1 MVWRPSPMTHHL
13 SPTMPW
19 MLLVD
24 QAASGAWNMAVDQAL
39 LEHAERA
46 GWATLRLYAWEP
58 ATLSFGR
65 NEPATRRYD
74 RATIERLALP
84 TVRRPTGGRAVW
96 HDDEVTYAVAAPSA
110 GFGTLREAYHAIHAL
125 LAEALASLGAP
136 VALAAD
142 RPAVGVGAGA
152 CFASAA
158 GGEVVA
164 PGGGK
169 VVGSA
174 QVRGENAFL
183 QHGSI
188 ILGGAQERVAAVT
201 LGAADAPHVEGLRT
215 LLPPER
221 ATHEAVAQA
230 IARTAARRWGAPAEP
245 RALPDDVRHAAEA
258 LVPRYQDPA
267 WTWRR

>member
-1 MVWRPSPMTHHL
+1 MTHHL
-13 SPTMPW
+13 SPAIAW
-19 MLLVD
+19 MLLLD
-24 QAASGAWNMAVDQAL
+24 DGAGGAWNMAVDQAL

-46 GWATLRLYAWEP
+46 GVGTLRLYAWEP

-74 RATIERLALP
+74 RAAIERLAMP

-96 HDDEVTYAVAAPSA
+96 HADEVTYAVAAPSA
-110 GFGTLREAYHAIHAL
+110 GFGTLREAYREIHAM

-136 VALAAD
+136 VGLAAD

-164 PGGGK
+164 LGGGK

-174 QVRGENAFL
+174 QVRGEDAFL

-188 ILGGAQERVAAVT
+188 ILGGTQQEVATVT
-201 LGAADAPHVEGLRT
+201 KGEADAPNVVGLRT

-221 ATHEAVAQA
+221 ATRDAVIQA
-230 IARTAARRWGAPAEP
+230 IARTAVQHWQAPAEP
-245 RALPDDVRHAAEA
+245 SALPDDVRRAANA

>member
-1 MVWRPSPMTHHL
+1 MTHPL
-13 SPTMPW
+13 SPPVRW
-19 MLLVD
+19 ILIVD
-24 QAASGAWNMAVDQAL
+24 DAAGGAWNMAVDQAL
-39 LEHAERA
+39 LGHAERA
-46 GWATLRLYAWEP
+46 GVGTLRLYAWEP

-74 RATIERLALP
+74 RAAIERLAMP

-96 HDDEVTYAVAAPSA
+96 HADEVTYAVAAPSA
-110 GFGTLREAYHAIHAL
+110 GFGTLRQAYREIHAM

-136 VALAAD
+136 VGLAAD

-174 QVRGENAFL
+174 QVRGEDAFL

-188 ILGGAQERVAAVT
+188 ILDGAQQEVAAVT
-201 LGAADAPHVEGLRT
+201 LGAADPPNVVGLRT

-221 ATHEAVAQA
+221 ATRDAVVQA
-230 IARTAARRWGAPAEP
+230 IARTAARRWQVAAEP
-245 RALPDDVRHAAEA
+245 SDLPHEVRRAAEA
-258 LVPRYQDPA
+258 LAPRYQDPA

>member
-1 MVWRPSPMTHHL
+1 
-13 SPTMPW
+13 
-19 MLLVD
+19 MLLLD
-24 QAASGAWNMAVDQAL
+24 AAAGGAWNMSLDQAL
-39 LEHAERA
+39 LAHAERA
-46 GWATLRLYAWEP
+46 GVATLRLYSWEP

-74 RATIERLALP
+74 RAAIERLAMP

-110 GFGTLREAYHAIHAL
+110 GFGTLRQAYREIHAM

-136 VALAAD
+136 VGLAAD

-164 PGGGK
+164 LGGGK

-174 QVRGENAFL
+174 QVRGEGAFL

-188 ILGGAQERVAAVT
+188 ILGGEQREIAAVT
-201 LGAADAPHVEGLRT
+201 AGDADPPSVVGLRT

-221 ATHEAVAQA
+221 ATRESVAGA
-230 IARTAARRWGAPAEP
+230 IARTAERRWHAPAEP
-245 RALPDDVRHAAEA
+245 GTLPDDVRHAAEA
-258 LVPRYQDPA
+258 LVPHYRDPA

>member
-1 MVWRPSPMTHHL
+1 M
-13 SPTMPW
+13 SPTMSW
-19 MLLVD
+19 TLLVD
-24 QAASGAWNMAVDQAL
+24 DAAGGAWNMAVDHAL
-39 LEHAERA
+39 LECAERTGA
-46 GWATLRLYAWEP
+46 ATLRLYAWEP

-74 RATIERLALP
+74 RAAIERLGMP

-96 HDDEVTYAVAAPSA
+96 HDDEVTYAVAAPSE
-110 GFGTLREAYHAIHAL
+110 GFGSLRQAYREIHAM
-125 LAEALASLGAP
+125 LADALSGLGAP
-136 VALAAD
+136 VGLAGD

-164 PGGGK
+164 VTGGK

-174 QVRGENAFL
+174 QVRGEDAFL

-201 LGAADAPHVEGLRT
+201 LGAADPPNVVGLRT
-215 LLPPER
+215 LLPAGR
-221 ATHEAVAQA
+221 ATREAVAEA
-230 IARTAARRWGAPAEP
+230 IARTAARRWQTPAQP
-245 RALPDDVRHAAEA
+245 GTMSDDVRRAAAA
-258 LVPRYQDPA
+258 LVPHYRDTA

>member
-1 MVWRPSPMTHHL
+1 MTHHL
-13 SPTMPW
+13 SPTMRW
-19 MLLVD
+19 LLLVD
-24 QAASGAWNMAVDQAL
+24 DPTDGPWNMAVDQAL

-65 NEPATRRYD
+65 NEPAARRYD
-74 RATIERLALP
+74 RAAIERLAMP

-110 GFGTLREAYHAIHAL
+110 GFGTLRQAYREVHAMLADAL
-125 LAEALASLGAP
+125 SELGAP
-136 VALAAD
+136 VGLAAD

-164 PGGGK
+164 LGGGK

-174 QVRGENAFL
+174 QVRGEGAFL

-201 LGAADAPHVEGLRT
+201 LGTADPPHVVGLRT

-221 ATHEAVAQA
+221 ATREAVVQA
-230 IARTAARRWGAPAEP
+230 IARTAQRRWQVPAEP
-245 RALPDDVRHAAEA
+245 DTLPDDVRRAAET
-258 LVPRYQDPA
+258 LVPRYRDPA

>member
-1 MVWRPSPMTHHL
+1 
-13 SPTMPW
+13 
-19 MLLVD
+19 
-24 QAASGAWNMAVDQAL
+24 MAVDHAL
-39 LEHAERA
+39 LELAERA
-46 GWATLRLYAWEP
+46 GLATLRLYSWEP

-74 RATIERLALP
+74 RAAIERLAMP

-96 HDDEVTYAVAAPSA
+96 HDDEVTYAVAAPSE
-110 GFGTLREAYHAIHAL
+110 GFGTLREAYREIHAML
-125 LAEALASLGAP
+125 VEALASLGAP
-136 VALAAD
+136 VVLAAD

-164 PGGGK
+164 LGGGK

-174 QVRGENAFL
+174 QVRGEDAFL
-183 QHGSI
+183 QHGSL

-201 LGAADAPHVEGLRT
+201 LGAADAPHVVGLRT
-215 LLPPER
+215 LLPPEH
-221 ATHEAVAQA
+221 ATREAVTQA
-230 IARTAARRWGAPAEP
+230 IAQTASRRWRAPAEP
-245 RALPDDVRHAAEA
+245 SALPDDVRRAAEA

>member
-1 MVWRPSPMTHHL
+1 MI
-13 SPTMPW
+13 W

-24 QAASGAWNMAVDQAL
+24 PAAGGAWNMAVDQAL
-39 LEHAERA
+39 LAHAERA
-46 GWATLRLYAWEP
+46 GVATLRLYAWEP

-65 NEPATRRYD
+65 NEPAARRYD
-74 RATIERLALP
+74 RAAIARLAMP

-96 HDDEVTYAVAAPSA
+96 HADEVTYAVAAPSA
-110 GFGTLREAYHAIHAL
+110 GFGTLRQAYREIHAM
-125 LAEALASLGAP
+125 LAEALVALGAP
-136 VALAAD
+136 VGLASD

-164 PGGGK
+164 LGGGK

-188 ILGGAQERVAAVT
+188 ILGGAQQEVAAVT
-201 LGAADAPHVEGLRT
+201 TGDADPPSVVGLRT
-215 LLPPER
+215 LLPPAH
-221 ATHEAVAQA
+221 ATGESVTQA
-230 IARTAARRWGAPAEP
+230 IVRTAARLWQVPEEP
-245 RALPDDVRHAAEA
+245 GALPEDVRRAAEG
-258 LVPRYQDPA
+258 LVPHYQDPA

>member
-1 MVWRPSPMTHHL
+1 MTHPL
-13 SPTMPW
+13 RWT
-19 MLLVD
+19 LLLD
-24 QAASGAWNMAVDQAL
+24 APAAGAWNMALDQAL
-39 LEHAERA
+39 LEHAERT
-46 GWATLRLYAWEP
+46 GVATLRLYAWEP

-74 RATIERLALP
+74 RTAIERLGLP

-96 HDDEVTYAVAAPSA
+96 HDDEVTYAVAAPSE
-110 GFGTLREAYHAIHAL
+110 GFGNLRQAYHEIHAM
-125 LAEALASLGAP
+125 LAEALAAIGAP
-136 VALAAD
+136 VGLAGD

-164 PGGGK
+164 LGGGK

-174 QVRGENAFL
+174 QVRGERAFL

-201 LGAADAPHVEGLRT
+201 LGAAEPPNVVGLRA
-215 LLPPER
+215 LLPPGR
-221 ATHEAVAQA
+221 ATWPAVAQA
-230 IARTAARRWGAPAEP
+230 VAGAAARRWRAPDGSGSP
-245 RALPDDVRHAAEA
+245 PDDVRRAAAA

>member
-1 MVWRPSPMTHHL
+1 MT
-13 SPTMPW
+13 W

-24 QAASGAWNMAVDQAL
+24 PAAGGAWNMACDQAL

-46 GWATLRLYAWEP
+46 GFATLRLYAWEP

-65 NEPATRRYD
+65 NEPAMRRYD
-74 RATIERLALP
+74 RTAIEERAMP

-96 HDDEVTYAVAAPSA
+96 HADEVTYAVAAPSA
-110 GFGTLREAYHAIHAL
+110 GFGTLREAYREIHAM
-125 LAEALASLGAP
+125 LAEALVSLGAP
-136 VALAAD
+136 VGLAAD

-188 ILGGAQERVAAVT
+188 ILGGAQQEVAGVT
-201 LGAADAPHVEGLRT
+201 LGAADAPHVVGLRT
-215 LLPPER
+215 LLPSGR
-221 ATHEAVAQA
+221 ATREVVAQT
-230 IARTAARRWGAPAEP
+230 IVRCAALRWQAPAEP
-245 RALPDDVRHAAEA
+245 SILPDDVRRAAEA

>member
-1 MVWRPSPMTHHL
+1 
-13 SPTMPW
+13 
-19 MLLVD
+19 
-24 QAASGAWNMAVDQAL
+24 MALDQAL
-39 LEHAERA
+39 LEHAQRERV
-46 GWATLRLYAWEP
+46 ATLRLYSWDP

-65 NEPATRRYD
+65 NEPAVRRYD
-74 RATIERLALP
+74 RAAIERQAMP

-96 HDDEVTYAVAAPSA
+96 HDDEVTYSVAAPSA
-110 GFGTLREAYHAIHAL
+110 AFGSLKQAYREIHAM
-125 LAEALASLGAP
+125 LADALVALGAP
-136 VALAAD
+136 VRLAGE

-158 GGEVVA
+158 GGEVVTL
-164 PGGGK
+164 GGGK

-174 QVRGENAFL
+174 QVRGEDAFL

-201 LGAADAPHVEGLRT
+201 IGAADPPNVVGLRT

-221 ATHEAVAQA
+221 ATREAVA
-230 IARTAARRWGAPAEP
+230 AAVAEAAAHRWGLTPDACG
-245 RALPDDVRHAAEA
+245 LPVTVRHAAEA
-258 LVPRYQDPA
+258 LRSRFEDPA

>member
-1 MVWRPSPMTHHL
+1 
-13 SPTMPW
+13 
-19 MLLVD
+19 
-24 QAASGAWNMAVDQAL
+24 MAVDQAL
-39 LEHAERA
+39 LQHAERA
-46 GWATLRLYAWEP
+46 GAATLRLYSWDP

-65 NEPATRRYD
+65 NEPAQRRYD
-74 RATIERLALP
+74 RAAIDRQALP

-96 HDDEVTYAVAAPSA
+96 HDDELTYAVAAPSE
-110 GFGTLREAYHAIHAL
+110 GFGTLRQAYREIHAL
-125 LAEALASLGAP
+125 LAEALMSLGAA
-136 VALAAD
+136 VGLAAD

-164 PGGGK
+164 LGGGK

-174 QVRGENAFL
+174 QVRGEGAFL
-183 QHGSI
+183 QHGSV

-201 LGAADAPHVEGLRT
+201 IGAADPPNVVALRT

-221 ATHEAVAQA
+221 ATREAVAKAVAQ
-230 IARTAARRWGAPAEP
+230 TAARRWNVSAEP
-245 RALPDDVRHAAEA
+245 GALPDDVRRAAEA
-258 LVPRYQDPA
+258 LLPRYRDPA

>member
-1 MVWRPSPMTHHL
+1 MTHHL
-13 SPTMPW
+13 SPTMRW
-19 MLLVD
+19 LLLVD
-24 QAASGAWNMAVDQAL
+24 AAADGPWNMSLDQAL
-39 LEHAERA
+39 LEFAERA
-46 GWATLRLYAWEP
+46 GVATLRVYAWEP

-74 RATIERLALP
+74 RAAIERLAMP

-96 HDDEVTYAVAAPSA
+96 HDDEVTYSVAAPA
-110 GFGTLREAYHAIHAL
+110 EGFGSLREAYRAIHAL
-125 LAEALASLGAP
+125 LVEALLSLGAP
-136 VALAAD
+136 VLLAAD

-158 GGEVVA
+158 GGEVVTA
-164 PGGGK
+164 GGAK

-174 QVRGENAFL
+174 QVRGEGAFL

-201 LGAADAPHVEGLRT
+201 LGAADQPNVVGLRT

-221 ATHEAVAQA
+221 ATREVVAQA
-230 IARTAARRWGAPAEP
+230 IARAAARRWNVPAEP
-245 RALPDDVRHAAEA
+245 GTLPDDVRRAAAA
-258 LVPRYQDPA
+258 LLPRYRDPA

>member
-1 MVWRPSPMTHHL
+1 MTHHL

-19 MLLVD
+19 MHLID
-24 QAASGAWNMAVDQAL
+24 AGAGGAWNMAVDQAL
-39 LEHAERA
+39 LAHAERA
-46 GWATLRLYAWEP
+46 GVATLRLYAWEP

-65 NEPATRRYD
+65 NEPAARRYD
-74 RATIERLALP
+74 RAAIERLALP

-110 GFGTLREAYHAIHAL
+110 SFGTLRQAYREIHAM
-125 LAEALASLGAP
+125 LAKALASLGAP
-136 VALAAD
+136 VGLAAD

-158 GGEVVA
+158 GGEVIA
-164 PGGGK
+164 LGGGK

-188 ILGGAQERVAAVT
+188 ILGGAQQEVAAVT
-201 LGAADAPHVEGLRT
+201 LGAAEAPRVVGLRT

-221 ATHEAVAQA
+221 ASREAVTQA

-245 RALPDDVRHAAEA
+245 STLPDDVRRAAEA